1 MCRIILFIAFVFSS
15 STTFAFEKINPEE
28 WGGDPVFTFNSSP
41 LLLSTLKE
49 ENLRQRIMDEYAQWK
64 GTRYLW
70 GGNSHNGIDCSAFT
84 RRVIHTVAHLNL
96 PRTAAE
102 QSHTG
107 YPVQQEQLKP
117 GDLVFFM
124 TKPNVRHV
132 GVFVGNDQFI
142 HASSSQ
148 GVMLSH
154 LSGSYWQEH
163 YLTARRMVPVRGFS

>member
-1 MCRIILFIAFVFSS
+1 MLRLILFIVFVLSS
-15 STTFAFEKINPEE
+15 STTFAFENIIPEE
-28 WGGDPVFTFNSSP
+28 WGSDPVFTFKSSP
-41 LLLSTLKE
+41 PPTHILKE
-49 ENLRQRIMDEYAQWK
+49 GNLKQRIMDEYAQWK

-142 HASSSQ
+142 HASSSR

-163 YLTARRMVPVRGFS
+163 YLTARRMAPVRGMS

>member
-1 MCRIILFIAFVFSS
+1 MLRLILFIVFVLSS
-15 STTFAFEKINPEE
+15 STTFAFEKIIPEE
-28 WGGDPVFTFNSSP
+28 WGVETVFAFKSSTLP
-41 LLLSTLKE
+41 IRTLKE
-49 ENLRQRIMDEYAQWK
+49 GNLQQRIMDEYAQWK
-64 GTRYLW
+64 GTRYRW

-102 QSHTG
+102 QSHIG
-107 YPVQQEQLKP
+107 YLVQQEQLKP

-142 HASSSQ
+142 HASSSR

-163 YLTARRMVPVRGFS
+163 YLTARRMAPVRGFS

>member
-1 MCRIILFIAFVFSS
+1 MLRIILFIVFVVSS
-15 STTFAFEKINPEE
+15 STTFAFEHIIPGE
-28 WGGDPVFTFNSSP
+28 WGDGNFYTLRSSTPPISASKEGD
-41 LLLSTLKE
+41 LK
-49 ENLRQRIMDEYAQWK
+49 QRIMDEFAVWK

-70 GGNSHNGIDCSAFT
+70 GGDSHNGIDCSAFT
-84 RRVIHTVAHLNL
+84 RRVIHTVSHLNL

-102 QSHTG
+102 QSHIG
-107 YPVQQEQLKP
+107 YLIQQEQLKP

-142 HASSSQ
+142 HASSSH
-148 GVMLSH
+148 GVMISH

-163 YLTARRMVPVRGFS
+163 FLTARRMKPVREFS

>member
-1 MCRIILFIAFVFSS
+1 MLRLILFIVFVLSS
-15 STTFAFEKINPEE
+15 STSFAFEHIIPEE
-28 WGGDPVFTFNSSP
+28 WGVDPVFAFKSSP
-41 LLLSTLKE
+41 PPTHILKE
-49 ENLRQRIMDEYAQWK
+49 GNLKQRIMDEYAQWK

-142 HASSSQ
+142 HASSSR

-163 YLTARRMVPVRGFS
+163 YLTARRMAPVRGFS

>member
-1 MCRIILFIAFVFSS
+1 MLRLILFIVFVLSS
-15 STTFAFEKINPEE
+15 STTFAFEKIIPEE
-28 WGGDPVFTFNSSP
+28 WGVDTDFAFKSSTLP
-41 LLLSTLKE
+41 IRTLKE
-49 ENLRQRIMDEYAQWK
+49 GNLKQRIMDEYAKWK
-64 GTRYLW
+64 GTHYLW

-163 YLTARRMVPVRGFS
+163 YLTARRMAPVRGMS